1 MKLAVWSIFLHYHF
15 YFKLPCFNW
24 DMINFADTRQ
34 CDEKKPVCE
43 NCSHRG
49 MYCSFSTTGSP
60 ETGSECS
67 DVQVPNRYQFRPY
80 HPLSKETRRKIQNES
95 SQAQNDGCLIST
107 RSVGTQCNLSPPFTS
122 QNQSLTLMSLA
133 DLQLFHHFIIETA
146 CTLVDD
152 QKEYPIW
159 QNDIVQWSFEFSSI
173 LHLIL
178 AISALHMSHQRPE
191 LRNEYVRQG
200 EDHFTFGIQ
209 SVTAVLAQ
217 LSAESCQRVYI
228 AAVLICFVYFGGG
241 PRPGEYLIFSDD
253 GPAEWLVLM
262 RGTKLILH
270 LYHDKVF
277 TGILRPKHKIKND
290 VSGSTISPS
299 LRDDLNDHTVRIE
312 NTRQLLER
320 LPDSADQDM
329 YTQVINGL
337 LSTLNE
343 THSRMLAETPA
354 VGLLDVLI
362 GWVYRL
368 PERFVNLLEQKEP
381 VSLVILAH
389 WAMLLKYM
397 RSVWF
402 MEGWDEHVLYGIRAS
417 LPVDIWQWVE

>member
-1 MKLAVWSIFLHYHF
+1 MSNYRT
-15 YFKLPCFNW
+15 
-24 DMINFADTRQ
+24 DT
-34 CDEKKPVCE
+34 
-43 NCSHRG
+43 N
-49 MYCSFSTTGSP
+49 
-60 ETGSECS
+60 S
-67 DVQVPNRYQFRPY
+67 DLTIP
-80 HPLSKETRRKIQNES
+80 SKESRHKIQNES

-107 RSVGTQCNLSPPFTS
+107 RSVGMQCSVPPPFTS

-133 DLQLFHHFIIETA
+133 DLQLFHHFLIETA

-152 QKEYPIW
+152 VKEYPIW
-159 QNDIVQWSFEFSSI
+159 QNDIVQWGFEFSSI

-178 AISALHMSHQRPE
+178 AISALHMSHKRPE

-209 SVTAVLAQ
+209 SVTAMLAQ

-262 RGTKLILH
+262 RGVKLILH
-270 LYHDKVF
+270 LYNDKVF
-277 TGILRPKHKIKND
+277 TGILRPKPKIKND
-290 VSGSTISPS
+290 VSGSVISPS
-299 LRDDLNDHTVRIE
+299 LRDDLKDHAVRIE

-329 YTQVINGL
+329 YRQVINGL

-343 THSRMLAETPA
+343 TYSRMSAERPA

-368 PERFVNLLEQKEP
+368 PERFVNLVEQKEP

-402 MEGWDEHVLYGIRAS
+402 MEGWDEHVLHGICAS
-417 LPVDIWQWVE
+417 PPLIFGSGLSGGRMRYEHYRLIVSA